1 MPAYY
6 LEALTV
12 LLGLCLLLAEAFI
25 PSKDKA
31 WVGLSAAAGLTFIL
45 ILTFLAIGPA
55 ASPDKGWAAWPL
67 WNFYQFDSLARF
79 FKVFALLC
87 TILVILMAVD
97 YRTILARFTDDPE
110 TQNSTGEYY
119 ALPVFACAG
128 MMWLASAN
136 NLAGAF
142 VAIELVTIS
151 FYILV
156 AYMRRN
162 LGSLEAGVKYLILGA
177 LSTGFLV
184 YGIAWVFGTTG
195 TMVLTDISDFNFE
208 ISNPTPL
215 LFGIA
220 LVLVGIGFKIGAVPM
235 QGWIP
240 DVYQGAPTPTTAF
253 LSVGSKAA
261 GFIFLIRF
269 LEPFV
274 AADSPVRGQV
284 LTLLAILA
292 GATLL
297 LGNLAAIPQTN
308 FKRLLAYSSIAHA
321 GFLLMALAAWHPG
334 DATMLGSSQTVAFY
348 LATYLVMT
356 LGVFFIVAQ
365 IRIQRNGEEI
375 SDFDGLAKTNPQ
387 LAFSL
392 TVLLAA
398 LAGVPLTAGFIG
410 KFLVFSLAVDAGL
423 WPLIGVAFIGVA
435 AGFYYYFKVI
445 RAIWWNAPAP
455 KAAPLELPP
464 ISRAA
469 VIALVAGSII
479 LGVFFQPILSL
490 LS

>member
-1 MPAYY
+1 MPAFI
-6 LEALTV
+6 LEAIVVVIGLI
-12 LLGLCLLLAEAFI
+12 LLIAEAFI
-25 PSKDKA
+25 PSKNKA
-31 WVGLSAAAGLTFIL
+31 WIGLSAAAGLTFVL
-45 ILTFLAIGPA
+45 ILTFFAVGPDGKN
-55 ASPDKGWAAWPL
+55 ASWPL
-67 WNFYQFDSLARF
+67 WNFYQFDTLARF
-79 FKVFALLC
+79 FKIFALVS
-87 TILVILMAVD
+87 TILVLLMAVD
-97 YRTILARFTDDPE
+97 FRSLLARFTEDRGSE
-110 TQNSTGEYY
+110 ESTGEYY
-119 ALPVFACAG
+119 PLLIFACAG

-142 VAIELVTIS
+142 VAVELVTIT

-184 YGIAWVFGTTG
+184 YGIAWVFGSTG
-195 TMVLTDISDFNFE
+195 TMVLTEISDFTFE
-208 ISNPTPL
+208 ISNPIPL

-220 LVLVGIGFKIGAVPM
+220 LVLVGICFKIGAVPM

-269 LEPFV
+269 LEPFM
-274 AADSPVRGQV
+274 ADGSPVRGQV
-284 LTLLAILA
+284 ITLLVILA

-321 GFLLMALAAWHPG
+321 GFLLMAIAAWRP
-334 DATMLGSSQTVAFY
+334 ASESALGSSQIVAFY

-356 LGVFFIVAQ
+356 LGVFFVVAQ
-365 IRIQRNGEEI
+365 VRIQRDGEEI
-375 SDFDGLAKTNPQ
+375 SDFNGLAKTNPQ
-387 LAFSL
+387 LAFGL
-392 TVLLAA
+392 TILLAA

-410 KFLVFSLAVDAGL
+410 KFLVFSLAVDAGQWAL
-423 WPLIGVAFIGVA
+423 VGLAFIGVA
-435 AGFYYYFKVI
+435 AGFYYYFKLI
-445 RAIWWNAPAP
+445 RAMWWIEPAP
-455 KAAPLELPP
+455 GAAPIVLPTF
-464 ISRAA
+464 SRIA
-469 VIALVAGSII
+469 VVSLVALSLI
-479 LGVFFQPILSL
+479 LGIFFQPILSL
-490 LS
+490 L